1 VLSLRE
7 EMTMK
12 TLAMTL
18 ALLAGLPLALAAQV
32 SKEDI
37 KKLCSAGISDE
48 VILGYVKA
56 NGPVAKLSAEDV
68 IELKQ
73 AGASEKLLSVILGA
87 PAGAPAPE
95 RGGEKQVVTRP
106 ATNTVVVDSPYYTT
120 PTSYYYDSY
129 PYYSYYYPY
138 YYPSYYYSPYY
149 YPRYYS
155 YYYPS
160 FGVGFS
166 TGRWCTTRGFSHGVS
181 TYRR

>member
-1 VLSLRE
+1 
-7 EMTMK
+7 MK
-12 TLAMTL
+12 TVAMTL
-18 ALLAGLPLALAAQV
+18 MLLAGVPLALAAQV

-73 AGASEKLLSVILGA
+73 AGASEKLLSVILSA
-87 PAGAPAPE
+87 PAGAPAPD

-106 ATNTVVVDSPYYTT
+106 ATNTVVTDSPYYST

-129 PYYSYYYPY
+129 PYYSSYYPY
-138 YYPSYYYSPYY
+138 YYPSYYSYYPYY

-155 YYYPS
+155 YCYPS
-160 FGVGFS
+160 LSVGFS
-166 TGRWCTTRGFSHGVS
+166 TGRWCTTRGARGVS
-181 TYRR
+181 IYRR